1 MSFPEPQFIDR
12 DPVAITAEMIALWQS
27 LTGKELLPAQP
38 ERLLIDLLAYRE
50 TLLRFAIQDA
60 AKQNLLSYARGVNL
74 DYLGELLGVERLPPQ
89 PALTTLR
96 FTLDPILPTALVI
109 PANTQVRDADGE
121 FVFFTRRNLVI
132 PPNTSFR
139 SVAGVCSV
147 PGTQAN
153 GLPADTLTELVSP
166 IAGVSVTNTTITA
179 GGAAAEDDAR
189 FRERIRLA
197 PEAFSVAGPRGAYE
211 FLARTASQN
220 VRDVQVVSPAPT
232 LVRVYVLMDTG
243 IPTPDELAL
252 VRAVLTQETRRP
264 LTDDVLVLPP
274 REIAYQLQA
283 QVTAYSTADLILL
296 QEQLTL
302 AAEAMVERVS
312 SRLGVDLVPSQ
323 FVDALSLDGVYQ
335 VVVTSPALTVL
346 TAREWA
352 RCTAISV
359 QIVGVAN
366 G

>member
-12 DPVAITAEMIALWQS
+12 DPQVITAEMLTLWQA

-50 TLLRFAIQDA
+50 TLLRIAIQDA

-74 DYLGELLGVERLPPQ
+74 DYLGELMGVTRLPPQ

-109 PANTQVRDADGE
+109 PANTEVRDRDGE
-121 FVFFTRRNLVI
+121 FLFRTRRNLVI
-132 PPNTSFR
+132 PPNIASR
-139 SVAGVCSV
+139 SVDGVCSV
-147 PGTQAN
+147 PGIQAN
-153 GLPADTLTELVSP
+153 GLPADTLTELVNP
-166 IAGVSVTNTTITA
+166 LAGVSVTNTTITG
-179 GGAAAEDDAR
+179 GGAEAEGDLQ

-211 FLARTASQN
+211 FWARTASQN
-220 VRDVQVVSPAPT
+220 VRDVQVFSPAPT
-232 LVRVYVLMDTG
+232 QVRVYVLMDTG

-252 VRAVLTQETRRP
+252 VRAALTQETRRP
-264 LTDDVLVLPP
+264 LTDEVSVLPP

-283 QVTAYSTADLILL
+283 QVTAYTTADLILL
-296 QEQLTL
+296 QEKLTL
-302 AAEAMVERVS
+302 AAEAIVERVS

-335 VVVTSPALTVL
+335 VVVISPVL
-346 TAREWA
+346 RVLNASEWA
-352 RCTAISV
+352 RCTAIDIE
-359 QIVGVAN
+359 IVGLAN